1 MPAASALPLFLA
13 LVSLGSSSKDQAL
26 AAGEPSSFPPLFD
39 SFTLPKAAP
48 FSIAEYCPLDFSWSN
63 FTLASSFCSDQVER
77 GKCCRYI
84 NAFIAISIAHFAST
98 TGKLG
103 VPPAFTEIC
112 LNSISENFN
121 LHGIPISATSYCGLG
136 PKIRVSY
143 QCEGRASVLE
153 MMQSPNFIDVIQ
165 TCKTPLSLNTR
176 CKQCLNS
183 GIIYLHHL
191 IARDDNVTLSV
202 CRDALFVTLANQG
215 GNFSAI
221 DTAACFYGVEG
232 FSIVPGPS
240 SQSVVPV
247 ITPSSTF
254 SEAPKQQIITTTTN
268 KIQHTYHLSLVLRI
282 GIGVI
287 ALMVLLLLILVQLIR
302 KNIKELKGLGEGDTL
317 EKSQNTPPVKIQMTR
332 EGPSTMLQ
340 RFTYKEIKLATD
352 NFRTVIGKGGFG
364 TVYKAQFADGSLAA
378 VKLMNKDSKQDEKD
392 FTREIELLARLHHRH
407 LVALNGFCIDKSE
420 RLLVYEYMEN
430 GSLKDHLHS
439 TGRNRLRWM
448 TRLQI
453 ANNVANALEYLHFYC
468 DPPLCHRDIKS
479 SNILLDEN
487 FVAKVADFGFAHASK
502 SGAVCFEPVNTDI
515 RGTPGYIDP
524 EYVVTQELTEKSDIY
539 SYGVLLLELVTGRKA
554 IQDKRNLVEWFQN
567 FMATDSSLSE
577 MVDPAVGDS
586 LNFEQLNMM
595 VGIIQSCTH
604 QEGRLRPSIKQVLRI
619 FSDHLGTVK
628 SSFTEN
634 QEDDYYLE

>member
-13 LVSLGSSSKDQAL
+13 LVSLGSSSKDRAL
-26 AAGEPSSFPPLFD
+26 AD
-39 SFTLPKAAP
+39 D
-48 FSIAEYCPLDFSWSN
+48 CPLNFSWSN
-63 FTLASSFCSDQVER
+63 FTLASSFCSNQDEH

-84 NAFIAISIAHFAST
+84 NGFIAISIAHFAST
-98 TGKLG
+98 TGRLG

-121 LHGIPISATSYCGLG
+121 LLGIPISATSYCGLG

-143 QCEGRASVLE
+143 QCEGRATVLE

-191 IARDDNVTLSV
+191 IAQDDNVTLSV

-215 GNFSAI
+215 GSFSAI
-221 DTAACFYGVEG
+221 DMAACFYGVQG
-232 FSIVPGPS
+232 FNIVPGPS
-240 SQSVVPV
+240 SQSVIPV

-254 SEAPKQQIITTTTN
+254 SEAPKQQISITTTN
-268 KIQHTYHLSLVLRI
+268 KIQHAYHLSLVLRI

-287 ALMVLLLLILVQLIR
+287 ALTVFLLLILIHLIR
-302 KNIKELKGLGEGDTL
+302 KNIKELNSLGEGDIL
-317 EKSQNTPPVKIQMTR
+317 EKSQNTPPVKIQMAR
-332 EGPSTMLQ
+332 KGPSTMLR

-407 LVALNGFCIDKSE
+407 LVTLNGFCIEKNE

-439 TGRNRLRWM
+439 TRRNRLRWM

-453 ANNVANALEYLHFYC
+453 ANDVANALLSDDRAPMYFFELQEYLHFYC

-487 FVAKVADFGFAHASK
+487 FLAKVADFGFAHASK

-515 RGTPGYIDP
+515 RGYIDP

-554 IQDKRNLVEWFQN
+554 IQDKRNLVEWFRN
-567 FMATDSSLSE
+567 FMAADSSLSE

-619 FSDHLGTVK
+619 FSDHLDTVK
-628 SSFTEN
+628 SNFTEN
-634 QEDDYYLE
+634 QDDHYLE